1 MPCLN
6 VAPGRISLAVYGNC
20 LNSDSNEIF
29 IEKFIKKRTL
39 LCMENPTTNPQ
50 FKHVKAY
57 QNLDFLNSPFARTIR
72 VQCEMIEPYY
82 RLYPYGIHKT
92 IVLFGSARTLSRVD
106 AEDNLAREKRRIEE
120 SPLSD
125 EEKRAHLALAERAL
139 KNSHYYEAA
148 RQLSYDITA
157 WSREMFQNP
166 ADGYYICS
174 GGGPG
179 IMEAANR
186 GAYEAGGRSLG
197 LGIQLPFEQKPNPY
211 ISPEFDFE
219 FRYFFVRKYW
229 FLYLARALVAFP
241 GGFGTMDELFEMLTL
256 VQTNKAGKKI
266 PIVLFGEEFW
276 RSIINFEK
284 FAELG
289 YISKEDLDIFHFCDR
304 VEDARELIIREVM
317 TQEAVLS
324 RCTSEACEDGLQPH
338 ELDRR
343 CSRGFVKDPS
353 RGLV

>member
-1 MPCLN
+1 
-6 VAPGRISLAVYGNC
+6 
-20 LNSDSNEIF
+20 
-29 IEKFIKKRTL
+29 
-39 LCMENPTTNPQ
+39 MENPAQNPQ

-57 QNLDFLNSPFARTIR
+57 ENLDFLNSPVARTIR
-72 VQCEMIEPYY
+72 VQCEMLEPYY

-92 IVLFGSARTLSRVD
+92 IVLFGSARTLSRLD

-125 EEKRAHLALAERAL
+125 AEKRMRLAAAERAL
-139 KNSHYYEAA
+139 KNAHYYEAA

-157 WSREMFQNP
+157 WSKDRFP
-166 ADGYYICS
+166 DPSDGYYICS

-186 GAYEAGGRSLG
+186 GAHEAGGRSLG

-229 FLYLARALVAFP
+229 FLYLAHALVAFP

-266 PIVLFGEEFW
+266 PIILFGEEFW

-289 YISKEDLDIFHFCDR
+289 YISKEDLEIFHFCDK

-317 TQEAVLS
+317 SQEPMIA
-324 RCTSEACEDGLQPH
+324 RAAREASEDGLHPH
-338 ELDRR
+338 DLDRR
-343 CSRGFVKDPS
+343 CSRGFVAHPGDGRS
-353 RGLV
+353 

>member
-1 MPCLN
+1 MNTPT
-6 VAPGRISLAVYGNC
+6 
-20 LNSDSNEIF
+20 NS
-29 IEKFIKKRTL
+29 
-39 LCMENPTTNPQ
+39 PQ

-57 QNLDFLNSPFARTIR
+57 ENLDFLNSPVARTIR
-72 VQCEMIEPYY
+72 VQCEMLEPYY

-92 IVLFGSARTLSRVD
+92 IVLFGSARTLSRAD
-106 AEDNLAREKRRIEE
+106 AEENLAREKRRLDE
-120 SPLSD
+120 SPLPDS
-125 EEKRAHLALAERAL
+125 EKRVRLAAAERTL

-148 RQLSYDITA
+148 RQLSHDITE
-157 WSREMFQNP
+157 WSRERFPNP
-166 ADGYYICS
+166 SDGYYICS

-229 FLYLARALVAFP
+229 FLYLAHALIAFP

-266 PIVLFGEEFW
+266 PIILFGEEFW

-284 FAELG
+284 FEELG
-289 YISKEDLDIFHFCDR
+289 YISKEDLEIFHFCDK

-317 TQEAVLS
+317 SQESVFS
-324 RCTSEACEDGLQPH
+324 RRNAEVSEDGLHPH
-338 ELDRR
+338 DLDRR
-343 CSRGFVKDPS
+343 SSRGFLKHPGNG
-353 RGLV
+353 RL